1 MDVDEARGTRKSLE
15 TRVNIISL
23 QKEIYVNIPAKAPR
37 STHSFC
43 FLDFISSQAISKMPE
58 FDSTCMANIMWAYG
72 TMGMR
77 PGGGLVS
84 AFEGRA
90 VERAQDFDLLQ
101 VGAVPAT

>member
-1 MDVDEARGTRKSLE
+1 VS
-15 TRVNIISL
+15 ISL
-23 QKEIYVNIPAKAPR
+23 QKPR
-37 STHSFC
+37 STHSFL
-43 FLDFISSQAISKMPE
+43 FPRFISSQAISKMPE

>member
-1 MDVDEARGTRKSLE
+1 
-15 TRVNIISL
+15 
-23 QKEIYVNIPAKAPR
+23 
-37 STHSFC
+37 
-43 FLDFISSQAISKMPE
+43 MPE

-72 TMGMR
+72 TMGTR

-101 VGAVPAT
+101 VGAVPAP